1 MWNFMKEA
9 EPSVF
14 TKSVGEGVKWVRE
27 SKGKYAFLL
36 DAAMNEYHN
45 QRKPC
50 NTLKAG
56 RNLDDKGYGVAT
68 TLGSDLRA
76 PINIAVLEL
85 REVGELHKLER
96 KWWYDKG
103 ECAKNSKESK
113 TSSLT
118 LSNVSGIFHILVGGL
133 VLAMFVALVDYCIK
147 SRLRAR
153 QFNVAAVRSQIQR
166 LRDRSRQRMRRLP
179 QPTAPVRMDPG
190 RNGACRFPGEQL
202 GTDDTSEEAL

>member
-14 TKSVGEGVKWVRE
+14 TKSVFEGIKRVRE

-68 TLGSDLRA
+68 PLNSDLRY
-76 PINIAVLEL
+76 L
-85 REVGELHKLER
+85 R
-96 KWWYDKG
+96 
-103 ECAKNSKESK
+103 
-113 TSSLT
+113 SL
-118 LSNVSGIFHILVGGL
+118 NVFCKH
-133 VLAMFVALVDYCIK
+133 FK
-147 SRLRAR
+147 
-153 QFNVAAVRSQIQR
+153 QFN
-166 LRDRSRQRMRRLP
+166 
-179 QPTAPVRMDPG
+179 
-190 RNGACRFPGEQL
+190 GAFFLLFTGYL
-202 GTDDTSEEAL
+202 L